1 MAGSVRRDYRAT
13 RRVALG
19 LGAAGLIVVILI
31 VRATS
36 DDGASAPVST
46 PAPAAP
52 GGVSTAPRGE
62 VPAPAGSAPQASA
75 EPRQF
80 VGEPI
85 ANGNALFDRQL
96 LVDAGLPAQDAQRL
110 RDRYEALQVER
121 IAQTE
126 RARREGRQQQI
137 EGIVLGLEQ
146 QFRQELGDE
155 MYDYAIYGAGDFN
168 RIRVQEVPTGSAAG
182 AAGVES
188 GDLIRRYA
196 DQAVFT
202 PVELVQVAT
211 RVPLGRRIPLQ
222 VERNGALIDLQID
235 SGPLGAPLEPIR
247 GAPGAR

>member
-1 MAGSVRRDYRAT
+1 MAGSTRRDFRAT
-13 RRVALG
+13 RRVAFG

-31 VRATS
+31 VQATS
-36 DDGASAPVST
+36 DDGASAPAPTAAATPPSAAQTTPRVEA
-46 PAPAAP
+46 PAP
-52 GGVSTAPRGE
+52 
-62 VPAPAGSAPQASA
+62 GSAPQAPA

-96 LVDAGLPAQDAQRL
+96 LVEAGLPAQDAQRL
-110 RDRYEALQVER
+110 RDRYEAYQVER
-121 IAQTE
+121 IAQAE

-137 EGIVLGLEQ
+137 EAIVRGLEQ

-155 MYDYAIYGAGDFN
+155 LYDYTIYGAGDFN
-168 RIRVQEVPTGSAAG
+168 RIRVQEVPAGSAAA
-182 AAGVES
+182 AAGVEA

-202 PVELVQVAT
+202 PVELVAVAT

-222 VERNGALIDLQID
+222 VERNAQLIDLQID